1 MFEVLPPL
9 AAAVALAATAAEV
22 TLGGLVWSP
31 AETEEFLE
39 AKYKR
44 VGGAQCSENI
54 MRNNNIKSNK
64 RAKASQGE
72 ASREVKESLPILAS
86 LIFLYNICL
95 RLRVACHGVKELA
108 RRLRF
113 ATTQVEVD
121 SAYPKSNVSN
131 CQHDIRADPH
141 PVPGCLDCHCDWDGD
156 WDCDCDSYPAPV
168 PRSAAGGE
176 QRASAH

>member
-9 AAAVALAATAAEV
+9 AAAVALAAAAAVV

-54 MRNNNIKSNK
+54 MRNNNIKSNN

-72 ASREVKESLPILAS
+72 ASRGVKESLSILAS

-156 WDCDCDSYPAPV
+156 WYCDCDSYPAPV

-176 QRASAH
+176 QRAAAH